1 MMMMLV
7 QIDCIITRGHQSG
20 FSSGKNS
27 NTVAGTWRLLY
38 SLLHRVRH
46 LRQTIT
52 YERMAL
58 IHVAVAQWAPVERK
72 RCFWDRNDNICTHA
86 VIVVAWVR
94 KERVLLLFI
103 ILDILWTATHNCVC
117 VVSFSLIEKLW
128 WPRDTKAQNGDQM
141 SGRFH
146 QQPSERACRPNARRS
161 TQFGSWCFTDG
172 RRRCWASSSHFQHFF
187 CAHNF
192 KTLPQVLFDLKLM
205 IH

>member
-1 MMMMLV
+1 MDISLV
-7 QIDCIITRGHQSG
+7 SPLGKTVTLWQEHGGSCTRCYIQSD
-20 FSSGKNS
+20 
-27 NTVAGTWRLLY
+27 TWDRP
-38 SLLHRVRH
+38 SAV
-46 LRQTIT
+46 T

-72 RCFWDRNDNICTHA
+72 RCFWDRNDKSYISDNICTHA